1 MAMKTNK
8 DFKAIH
14 EVFPIKTRNEINDI
28 RISLGMTW
36 YEFLPHA
43 AKCAKN
49 RNCERELQTNEMEE
63 AVKEKRM

>member
-28 RISLGMTW
+28 RISLGMSW
-36 YEFLPHA
+36 YEFLPFA
-43 AKCAKN
+43 AKCAKRDCN
-49 RNCERELQTNEMEE
+49 ISDMEE
-63 AVKEKRM
+63 AVNEKRM